1 MAAILATLI
10 PACVTAAAFLLT
22 FYAIR
27 STYWKIYCP
36 RVLGPWLS
44 QKEKTPSTNPRDTK
58 WVHDFRKLDDKFV
71 LQHSSFDGYLFLRFF
86 KFLVTI
92 CFVGSCITWP
102 ILFPINATGN
112 GGASQLDIISFSNI
126 NDNKRLYA
134 HAVVAW
140 LFLGFVMIW
149 TARERLFLV
158 GARQA
163 YLLSK
168 NNAAL
173 LSQRVVLFLN
183 VPDEAL
189 DPDQLHKIFG
199 KHAESSWPATNVSG
213 LELAVDDRNDKTTS
227 LEHAEIKLSKK
238 AAKKHR
244 EQSGPSSLE
253 NGDAS
258 VVEDSERPTHKL
270 TPVVGER
277 VDSVEYLR
285 KELPDLVSKV
295 ADLRK
300 EKPKPSEISSSAI
313 FVAYKTQ
320 AAAQEAYRQISFHPK
335 LPTKLRFIGV
345 QPKEVIWKNTTLS
358 LQNRLSKASIA
369 TIFIIALIIFWSIPV
384 TVVGTLSNINY
395 LTDKVHFL
403 RFINDL
409 PPWVLGL
416 ITGLLPP
423 YLLSTLVSY
432 VPKFMRNIAKL
443 SGEPTIPEAELK
455 TQAWYFI
462 FQVIQVFLVTTFS
475 SGAAAVATS
484 IAQDPT
490 QVPNLLAENLP
501 KAANF
506 YLSYFILQGIAGAP
520 DKVLNYSDL
529 FEYLFYSKYIDKT
542 PREKYKR
549 FTNMKGI
556 PWATQ
561 YPKFVNFLVIAVAY
575 SCIAPLVLGFATV
588 GLYLFYL
595 AFRYNMLYVY
605 QVKVDSKGDCYARA
619 LQHAMTGVYMSE
631 LCLIGLFGARKAA
644 GPAAL
649 LIVLLVLTVVWHTVL
664 DRLLSPLELYLPTDG
679 KESAEE
685 EPLLAA
691 EEAREENSHYH
702 GQGHHIHA
710 IALPRWIIAPAMKY
724 MQPLIDR
731 FRSQIAGI
739 LHDPTAREDDP
750 PEYTEEQIRD
760 AYVNPALTSKVA
772 KLWLARD
779 EAGVSKREIEANKEI
794 GIDATDEGA
803 WFDEHGHVEFERQ
816 DLGKV
821 PLYKKEAVRY

>member
-1 MAAILATLI
+1 M
-10 PACVTAAAFLLT
+10 
-22 FYAIR
+22 
-27 STYWKIYCP
+27 
-36 RVLGPWLS
+36 
-44 QKEKTPSTNPRDTK
+44 
-58 WVHDFRKLDDKFV
+58 
-71 LQHSSFDGYLFLRFF
+71 
-86 KFLVTI
+86 I

-102 ILFPINATGN
+102 ILLPINATGN
-112 GGASQLDIISFSNI
+112 GGASQLDIISFSNV

-140 LFLGFVMIW
+140 LFLGFVMVW

-168 NNAAL
+168 NNASR
-173 LSQRVVLFLN
+173 LSSRVVLFLN

-189 DPDQLHKIFG
+189 EDDNMHEIFG
-199 KHAESSWPATNVSG
+199 KDAEKTWPAADLSD
-213 LELAVDDRNDKTTS
+213 LEDLVDERNNKTTS
-227 LEHAEIKLSKK
+227 LEAAEVKLSHKATKK
-238 AAKKHR
+238 SHKRNGKDKAT
-244 EQSGPSSLE
+244 GPSSLE

-258 VVEDSERPTHKL
+258 VVEDEERPKHKL
-270 TPVVGER
+270 TPVIGEK
-277 VDSVEYLR
+277 VDAIEHLR
-285 KELPDLVSKV
+285 KTIPDLASQVI
-295 ADLRK
+295 DLRK
-300 EKPKPSEISSSAI
+300 EKPKPSEHSSSAI
-313 FVAYKTQ
+313 FVLYKDQ
-320 AAAQEAYRQISFHPK
+320 RAAQEAYRQISFHPN

-345 QPKEVIWKNTTLS
+345 QPKEVIWKNITLS
-358 LQNRLSKASIA
+358 LQNRLSKASLA
-369 TIFIIALIIFWSIPV
+369 TVFIIALIIFWSIPV
-384 TVVGTLSNINY
+384 GIVGTLSNINY
-395 LTDKVHFL
+395 LTDKVKFL
-403 RFINDL
+403 GFINNL
-409 PPWVLGL
+409 PPWILGL

-443 SGEPTIPEAELK
+443 SGEPTLPEAELK

-484 IAQDPT
+484 IARDPV

-501 KAANF
+501 KASNF

-529 FEYLFYSKYIDKT
+529 FEYLFYCKYIDNT

-588 GLYLFYL
+588 GLYIFYL

-605 QVKVDSKGDCYARA
+605 QVKLDSKGDCYARA
-619 LQHAMTGVYMSE
+619 LQHVMTGVYMSE
-631 LCLIGLFGARKAA
+631 LCLIGLFTARGAP
-644 GPAAL
+644 GPSIMLSIL
-649 LIVLLVLTVVWHTVL
+649 LLLTIIYHTIL
-664 DRLLSPLELYLPTDG
+664 DRLLSPLELYLPTDP
-679 KESAEE
+679 SDTAEE

-691 EEAREENSHYH
+691 EEGAREEPSDPYH
-702 GQGHHIHA
+702 GHIHL
-710 IALPRWIIAPAMKY
+710 IALPHWVITPAMER
-724 MQPLIDR
+724 MQPHIDR
-731 FRSQIAGI
+731 FRAEIAAS

-750 PEYTEEQIRD
+750 HTYSDEQIRD
-760 AYVNPALTSKVA
+760 AYLNPALTSKLP
-772 KLWLARD
+772 KLWVARD
-779 EAGVSKREIEANKEI
+779 ELEVSRKELEADKEVGIE
-794 GIDATDEGA
+794 GSDEGA
-803 WFDEHGHVEFERQ
+803 WFDVKGEVEFERV
-816 DLGKV
+816 DFGKV
-821 PLYKKEAVRY
+821 PIFKEAVRY